1 MAVTPDLLL
10 DPQLKYWVLLPISLT
25 MVLVGLLRSNITTL
39 FITPK
44 PKLPAYKISRQQQ
57 FLQQVTSFKSNNNKV
72 LTPEEFSQ
80 RKQYYLSQLSDT
92 HFQNI
97 DPSQSSS
104 EQQQPSLSQLFDP
117 NQNEA
122 MMNMAKGNLL
132 NYIPQT
138 IIMAWVN
145 YFFAGFIIMKLP
157 FGITDGFK
165 PMLQSG
171 GAPPD
176 LSVRYV
182 SSISWYFVNLMG
194 LKPIYSLIMGRG
206 EADELMMQ
214 QTQQQQQ
221 QAPVMGGGPGQPS
234 ADKVFKKEF
243 ENVQILEQTES
254 IYVGIVDRVLKQY
267 E

>member
-1 MAVTPDLLL
+1 MTTTPDLLL

-39 FITPK
+39 FVTTK
-44 PKLPAYKISRQQQ
+44 PKLPPYKASREQQ
-57 FLQQVTSFKSNNNKV
+57 FLQQVSQFKSNNKI
-72 LTPEEFSQ
+72 LTPQEFAK
-80 RKQYYLSQLSDT
+80 RKQYFLDQLSDT
-92 HFQNI
+92 HFQNKST
-97 DPSQSSS
+97 DSESSTDN
-104 EQQQPSLSQLFDP
+104 QPSLSQLLDP

-165 PMLQSG
+165 SMLQSG

-176 LSVRYV
+176 LSARYV
-182 SSISWYFVNLMG
+182 SAILWYFVNLMG
-194 LKPIYSLIMGRG
+194 LKPIYSLLMGRG
-206 EADELMMQ
+206 EADELMNQ

-221 QAPVMGGGPGQPS
+221 VPMMGGPGQPQS
-234 ADKVFKKEF
+234 DKVFKKEF
-243 ENVQILEQTES
+243 ENVQILEQSECV
-254 IYVGIVDRVLKQY
+254 YNGIVDRVLLKHSL
-267 E
+267 